1 MYRHVRVLTF
11 DRARKKL
18 DAIASAL
25 ASYLVLE
32 GLAVEAEPTVCEEGV
47 LIAGS
52 NIL

>member
-18 DAIASAL
+18 DASAL

-52 NIL
+52 SIL